1 MCIRDRLFSN
11 THIIWGLDIGT
22 SICKAF
28 ISHNEFK
35 HLKNHLTIKLKSK
48 LGHYLIDICPF
59 WVSNIIFTIMSLQ
72 QIDFSKVL
80 NDEQVY
86 DHIMAHYDQLG
97 KDWINHQWRWMN
109 AVYRAFKDHYKY
121 MIIISLVEKTLQF
134 YDQMNIKLSYE
145 QYYSKN
151 FLQIDKFS
159 ITELCEKLQLPKET
173 VRRKVLELEKLGVL
187 KRQKKQIIIDR
198 RSFSFIK
205 PERQMKYT
213 AGYIL
218 KISEILTKEKLYF
231 KKLEPKMIENVLK
244 KNFSMC
250 WRWFYRMQIPM
261 IIGYHDM
268 FEDLTTFHVWG
279 TVCMNQAFNY
289 GASLEQ
295 KNGHNQAK
303 NYIDYQREMVKGD
316 YNSFN
321 EELVRGIKARSN
333 GVSAMSVADMTGIP
347 RATVIRKCKF
357 LIKNEYLR
365 LNEKKQYILTG
376 FNVQRVLP
384 YQKLIFKNKAKFI
397 RKVLNLLTI
406 S

>member
-1 MCIRDRLFSN
+1 M
-11 THIIWGLDIGT
+11 
-22 SICKAF
+22 SI
-28 ISHNEFK
+28 
-35 HLKNHLTIKLKSK
+35 
-48 LGHYLIDICPF
+48 
-59 WVSNIIFTIMSLQ
+59 Q

-86 DHIMAHYDQLG
+86 DHMMSNYYLLG
-97 KDWINHQWRWMN
+97 NDWIHHQFRWLN
-109 AVYRAFKDHYKY
+109 AVYAAFKDHYKY

-134 YDQMNIKLSYE
+134 YDQMNIKLSYD

-198 RSFSFIK
+198 SSFSFVK

-213 AGYIL
+213 ANYIM
-218 KISEILTKEKLYF
+218 KISEILYKEKIYS
-231 KKLEPKMIENVLK
+231 KKLDTKMIEIALK
-244 KNFSMC
+244 KNFSMT

-261 IIGYHDM
+261 VIGYHDM
-268 FEDLTTFHVWG
+268 FEDLATFHVWG
-279 TVCMNQAFNY
+279 CVCMNQAFNHK
-289 GASLEQ
+289 ASLEK
-295 KNGHNQAK
+295 KNGHDNAH
-303 NYIDYQREMVKGD
+303 NYINFQKELFKGD
-316 YNSFN
+316 YHNFN
-321 EELVRGIKARSN
+321 EVLVKGNQSSHN
-333 GVSAMSVADMTGIP
+333 GVSAMSVSDMTGIP
-347 RATVIRKCKF
+347 RATVIRKCKY
-357 LIKNEYLR
+357 LIKNDFLK
-365 LNEKKQYILTG
+365 LNEKKQYVLTG

-384 YQKLIFKNKAKFI
+384 YQKLIFKNKAKFL